1 MLAKEFLMNRAKFL
15 LAAAI
20 VVGAVPAFAQTD
32 VSGEWEVTINSPQ
45 GANTS
50 RVTLKQ
56 DGEKVSGLFKS
67 PAGELPFEG
76 GTLTGN
82 ELKFVFT
89 VNFQGNP
96 LPITLT
102 GKVDGGAIT
111 GKADFGGFAEG
122 DWSGKKVDGA
132 TAAAAA
138 PAAAAPTDPTAPA
151 ATKAA
156 GSGVSGKWDLIIKTQ
171 MGDLPAAAE
180 FVDAGGKITG
190 TLTGPQGPIS
200 IAGTFD
206 GNVLKLEFTA
216 PTPNG
221 DIPITMTGDVSG
233 DEIAGKAD
241 FGGMGA
247 GEWSAKRAKQ

>member
-1 MLAKEFLMNRAKFL
+1 MNRVKFL
-15 LAAAI
+15 LAAAL
-20 VVGAVPAFAQTD
+20 VVTAAPAFAQTNI
-32 VSGEWEVTINSPQ
+32 SGDWEVTINSPQ
-45 GANTS
+45 GASTS

-76 GTLTGN
+76 GTVTGS

-102 GKVDGGAIT
+102 GKIDGGSIA

-122 DWSGKKVDGA
+122 DWTGKKVDGA
-132 TAAAAA
+132 AAAAAAA
-138 PAAAAPTDPTAPA
+138 PAASSAPA
-151 ATKAA
+151 AAKASGA
-156 GSGVSGKWDLIIKTQ
+156 GLSGKWDLVIKTQ

-180 FVDAGGKITG
+180 FVDAGGKISG
-190 TLTGPQGPIS
+190 TLTGPQGPVN

-216 PTPNG
+216 QTPNG
-221 DIPITMTGDVSG
+221 DIPIKMTGDVSG
-233 DEIAGKAD
+233 DSIAGKAD
-241 FGGMGA
+241 FGGMGG

>member
-1 MLAKEFLMNRAKFL
+1 MSHLRFF
-15 LAAAI
+15 LAAALL
-20 VVGAVPAFAQTD
+20 VCAVPAFAQTT
-32 VSGEWEVTINSPQ
+32 VSGDWDVTIVSPQ
-45 GANTS
+45 GSNTS

-56 DGEKVSGLFKS
+56 DGDKVSGLFKS

-82 ELKFVFT
+82 ELKFEFT

-102 GKVDGGAIT
+102 GKVDGATIT

-122 DWSGKKVDGA
+122 DWSGKKVDA
-132 TAAAAA
+132 ASAAAVAA
-138 PAAAAPTDPTAPA
+138 PAAAAPA
-151 ATKAA
+151 ASSAA
-156 GSGVSGKWDLIIKTQ
+156 KTGVSGKWDLTIKTQ
-171 MGDLPAAAE
+171 MGDLPATAE
-180 FVDAGGKITG
+180 FMDAGGQITG
-190 TLTGPQGPIS
+190 TLMGPQGAIN

-221 DIPITMTGDVSG
+221 DIPIKMTGDVSG
-233 DEIAGKAD
+233 DSIEGKAD
-241 FGGMGA
+241 FGGMGS

>member
-1 MLAKEFLMNRAKFL
+1 MNRMKAL
-15 LAAAI
+15 LAATLVLCA
-20 VVGAVPAFAQTD
+20 APAFAQTD
-32 VSGEWEVTINSPQ
+32 VSGDWDVTIVSPQ
-45 GANTS
+45 GSNTS

-56 DGEKVSGLFKS
+56 DGAKVSGLFKS

-76 GTLTGN
+76 GTITGN
-82 ELKFVFT
+82 ELKFEFT

-102 GKVDGGAIT
+102 GKVDGGSIT

-122 DWSGKKVDGA
+122 DWSGKKVDA
-132 TAAAAA
+132 AMAAAA
-138 PAAAAPTDPTAPA
+138 PAAAPA
-151 ATKAA
+151 AAAKPAAA
-156 GSGVSGKWDLIIKTQ
+156 GAGLSGKWDLVIKTQ
-171 MGDLPAAAE
+171 MGDLPASAE
-180 FVDAGGKITG
+180 FADAGGKITG
-190 TLTGPQGPIS
+190 TLMGPQGAIT

-221 DIPITMTGDVSG
+221 DIPIKMTGDVSG
-233 DEIAGKAD
+233 DSIEGKAD
-241 FGGMGA
+241 FGGMGT

>member
-1 MLAKEFLMNRAKFL
+1 MKQWKLVV
-15 LAAAI
+15 AAL
-20 VVGAVPAFAQTD
+20 VLGAAPAFAQTPN
-32 VSGEWEVTINSPQ
+32 VAGEWEVTINSPQ
-45 GANTS
+45 GASTAH
-50 RVTLKQ
+50 VVLKQ
-56 DGEKVSGLFKS
+56 DGDKVSGMFKS
-67 PAGELPFEG
+67 PQGELPFEG
-76 GTLTGN
+76 GTLTGD

-102 GKVDGGAIT
+102 GKIAGSAIA

-122 DWSGKKVDGA
+122 DWSGKRVEGA
-132 TAAAAA
+132 TAGAAAPAASAA
-138 PAAAAPTDPTAPA
+138 PAAAAS
-151 ATKAA
+151 A
-156 GSGVSGKWDLIIKTQ
+156 GISGKWDLVIKTQ

-190 TLTGPQGPIS
+190 TLTGPQGPIA

-233 DEIAGKAD
+233 DSISGKAD
-241 FGGMGA
+241 FGGMGN
-247 GEWSAKRAKQ
+247 GEWTAKRKQ

>member
-1 MLAKEFLMNRAKFL
+1 M
-15 LAAAI
+15 
-20 VVGAVPAFAQTD
+20 
-32 VSGEWEVTINSPQ
+32 
-45 GANTS
+45 
-50 RVTLKQ
+50 
-56 DGEKVSGLFKS
+56 SGLFKS
-67 PAGELPFEG
+67 PAGELPFDG
-76 GTLTGN
+76 GTLAGN
-82 ELKFVFT
+82 DLKFVFT

-138 PAAAAPTDPTAPA
+138 PTAAPA
-151 ATKAA
+151 AAKAA
-156 GSGVSGKWDLIIKTQ
+156 GAGLSGKWDLVIKTQ

-190 TLTGPQGPIS
+190 TLTGPQGPIN

-221 DIPITMTGDVSG
+221 DIPIKMTGDVSG
-233 DEIAGKAD
+233 DAIAGKAD
-241 FGGMGA
+241 FGGMGE
-247 GEWSAKRAKQ
+247 GEWTGKRAKQ

>member
-1 MLAKEFLMNRAKFL
+1 MKCL
-15 LAAAI
+15 LAAALL
-20 VVGAVPAFAQTD
+20 VCAPAVPSFAQTSVAGD
-32 VSGEWEVTINSPQ
+32 WEVTINSPQ
-45 GANTS
+45 GSSTAH
-50 RVTLKQ
+50 VVLKQ
-56 DGEKVSGLFKS
+56 DGEKVTGLFKS
-67 PAGELPFEG
+67 PQGELPFEG

-102 GKVDGGAIT
+102 GKVDGGSIT

-122 DWSGKKVDGA
+122 DWSGKKVDAA
-132 TAAAAA
+132 TAAVAAPAAAAA
-138 PAAAAPTDPTAPA
+138 PATA
-151 ATKAA
+151 TAA
-156 GSGVSGKWDLIIKTQ
+156 GTGVSGKWDLVIKTQ

-180 FVDAGGKITG
+180 FVEAGGKITG

-221 DIPITMTGDVSG
+221 DIPIKMTGDVSG

>member
-1 MLAKEFLMNRAKFL
+1 MNRL
-15 LAAAI
+15 ICVLAAALL
-20 VVGAVPAFAQTD
+20 VCASAAPSFAQTSVAGD
-32 VSGEWEVTINSPQ
+32 WEVTINSPQ
-45 GANTS
+45 GSSTAH
-50 RVTLKQ
+50 VVLKQ
-56 DGEKVSGLFKS
+56 DGEKVTGLFKS
-67 PAGELPFEG
+67 PQGELPFEG

-102 GKVDGGAIT
+102 GTVDGGSIT

-122 DWSGKKVDGA
+122 DWSGKKVDTA
-132 TAAAAA
+132 TAAA
-138 PAAAAPTDPTAPA
+138 PAAAAAPA
-151 ATKAA
+151 TAKAS
-156 GSGVSGKWDLIIKTQ
+156 GVGVSGKWDLIIKTQ

-180 FVDAGGKITG
+180 FIEAGGKITG
-190 TLTGPQGPIS
+190 TLTGPQGPIN
-200 IAGTFD
+200 IAGTFE

-221 DIPITMTGDVSG
+221 DIPIKMTGDVSG

>member
-1 MLAKEFLMNRAKFL
+1 MSRVKVLMA
-15 LAAAI
+15 AAAI
-20 VVGAVPAFAQTD
+20 LTLSAPAFAQTSVAGD
-32 VSGEWEVTINSPQ
+32 WDVTIVSPQ
-45 GANTS
+45 GSNTS

-56 DGEKVSGLFKS
+56 DGDKVSGLFKS
-67 PAGELPFEG
+67 PAGELPFDG

-102 GKVDGGAIT
+102 GKVEGDSIS

-122 DWSGKKVDGA
+122 DWSGKKVDA
-132 TAAAAA
+132 AAAAAAPPAAAAA
-138 PAAAAPTDPTAPA
+138 PAAATAS
-151 ATKAA
+151 KA
-156 GSGVSGKWDLIIKTQ
+156 GVAGKWDLTIKTQ
-171 MGDLPAAAE
+171 MGDLPASAE

-190 TLTGPQGPIS
+190 TLMGPQGPIN

-221 DIPITMTGDVSG
+221 DIPIKMTGDVSG
-233 DEIAGKAD
+233 DSISGKAD

-247 GEWSAKRAKQ
+247 GEWTGKRAKQ

>member
-1 MLAKEFLMNRAKFL
+1 MNRVKFVV
-15 LAAAI
+15 AAA
-20 VVGAVPAFAQTD
+20 VVAFAAPAFAQTNVTGD
-32 VSGEWEVTINSPQ
+32 WEVTINSPQ
-45 GANTS
+45 GASTS

-56 DGEKVSGLFKS
+56 DGDKVSGKFKS
-67 PAGELPFEG
+67 PAGELPFDG
-76 GTLTGN
+76 GTVTGN

-89 VNFQGNP
+89 VDFQGNP

-102 GKVDGGAIT
+102 GKIDGGAIV

-132 TAAAAA
+132 MAAAA
-138 PAAAAPTDPTAPA
+138 PAAAASAAAPA
-151 ATKAA
+151 AAKTP
-156 GSGVSGKWDLIIKTQ
+156 GTGLNGKWDLVIKTQ

-180 FVDAGGKITG
+180 FVDAGGKISG
-190 TLTGPQGPIS
+190 TLTGPQGPIN

-216 PTPNG
+216 QTPNG
-221 DIPITMTGDVSG
+221 DIPIKMTGDVSG
-233 DEIAGKAD
+233 DSIAGKAD

>member
-1 MLAKEFLMNRAKFL
+1 MNRMKAL
-15 LAAAI
+15 LAAAL
-20 VVGAVPAFAQTD
+20 VLMAAPAFAQTD
-32 VSGEWEVTINSPQ
+32 VSGDWDVTIVSPQ
-45 GANTS
+45 GSNTS

-56 DGEKVSGLFKS
+56 DGAKVSGLFKS

-76 GTLTGN
+76 GTITGN
-82 ELKFVFT
+82 ELKFEFT

-102 GKVDGGAIT
+102 GKVDGGSIT

-122 DWSGKKVDGA
+122 DWSGKKVDAA

-138 PAAAAPTDPTAPA
+138 SAAPAAAAAAATPA
-151 ATKAA
+151 AA
-156 GSGVSGKWDLIIKTQ
+156 GAGLTGKWDLVIKTQ
-171 MGDLPAAAE
+171 MGDLPASAE
-180 FVDAGGKITG
+180 FTDAAGKITG
-190 TLTGPQGPIS
+190 TLMGPQGAIN

-216 PTPNG
+216 QTPNG
-221 DIPITMTGDVSG
+221 DIPIKMTGDVSG
-233 DEIAGKAD
+233 DAIEGKAD
-241 FGGMGA
+241 FGGMGT

>member
-1 MLAKEFLMNRAKFL
+1 MLAREKNFMSRVKVLMA
-15 LAAAI
+15 AAAI
-20 VVGAVPAFAQTD
+20 LVLSAPAFAQTSVAGD
-32 VSGEWEVTINSPQ
+32 WDVTIVSPQ
-45 GANTS
+45 GSNTS

-56 DGEKVSGLFKS
+56 DGDKVSGLFKS

-102 GKVDGGAIT
+102 GKLDGDTIT

-122 DWSGKKVDGA
+122 DWSGKKVDPA
-132 TAAAAA
+132 AAAAAA
-138 PAAAAPTDPTAPA
+138 PAPA
-151 ATKAA
+151 ATPAA
-156 GSGVSGKWDLIIKTQ
+156 SAEPSAAKGGVTGKWDLTIKTQ
-171 MGDLPAAAE
+171 MGDLPASAE
-180 FVDAGGKITG
+180 FIDAGGKITG
-190 TLTGPQGPIS
+190 TLMGPQGAIN

-221 DIPITMTGDVSG
+221 DIPIKMTGDVSG

-241 FGGMGA
+241 FGGMGT
-247 GEWSAKRAKQ
+247 GEWTAKRAKQ

>member
-1 MLAKEFLMNRAKFL
+1 MSGSKLLM
-15 LAAAI
+15 AAAAF
-20 VVGAVPAFAQTD
+20 VLSTAPAFAQTN
-32 VSGEWEVTINSPQ
+32 VAGEWEVTINSPQ
-45 GANTS
+45 GSSTAH
-50 RVTLKQ
+50 VVLKQ
-56 DGEKVSGLFKS
+56 DGDKVSGMFKS
-67 PAGELPFEG
+67 PQGELPFEG

-82 ELKFVFT
+82 DLKFEFT

-102 GKVDGGAIT
+102 GKVDGAAIV

-122 DWSGKKVDGA
+122 DWSGKRVDATTAAADAPVA
-132 TAAAAA
+132 TAAAA
-138 PAAAAPTDPTAPA
+138 TPA
-151 ATKAA
+151 ATSANAA
-156 GSGVSGKWDLIIKTQ
+156 SGLSGKWDLVIKTQ
-171 MGDLPAAAE
+171 MGDVPAAAE

-190 TLTGPQGPIS
+190 TLTGPQGPIT

-221 DIPITMTGDVSG
+221 DIPIKMTGDVSG
-233 DEIAGKAD
+233 DAIAGKAD
-241 FGGMGA
+241 FGGMGE

>member
-1 MLAKEFLMNRAKFL
+1 MLAKEFLMNRTKFL
-15 LAAAI
+15 LAAALL
-20 VVGAVPAFAQTD
+20 VCAVPAFAQTD
-32 VSGEWEVTINSPQ
+32 VTGDWEVTIVSPQ

-56 DGEKVSGLFKS
+56 DGDKVSGLFKS

-102 GKVDGGAIT
+102 GKVDGAAIT

-122 DWSGKKVDGA
+122 DWTGKKVDSA

-138 PAAAAPTDPTAPA
+138 PAAPATAAAPA
-151 ATKAA
+151 AAKAA
-156 GSGVSGKWDLIIKTQ
+156 SGGVGGKWDLIIKTQ

-190 TLTGPQGPIS
+190 TLTGPQGPINIS
-200 IAGTFD
+200 GTFD

-221 DIPITMTGDVSG
+221 DIPIKMTGDVSG
-233 DEIAGKAD
+233 DSIAGKAD
-241 FGGMGA
+241 FGGMGE
-247 GEWSAKRAKQ
+247 GEWTGKRAKQ

>member
-1 MLAKEFLMNRAKFL
+1 MNRWKFV
-15 LAAAI
+15 LAAL
-20 VVGAVPAFAQTD
+20 VLGAAPAFAQAPAASVAGD
-32 VSGEWEVTINSPQ
+32 WEVTINSPQ
-45 GANTS
+45 GSNTS

-56 DGEKVSGLFKS
+56 DGDKVSGLFKS

-102 GKVDGGAIT
+102 GKVDGGSIA

-122 DWSGKKVDGA
+122 DWSGKKIDA
-132 TAAAAA
+132 STAAAAA
-138 PAAAAPTDPTAPA
+138 PAAAAAAAPA
-151 ATKAA
+151 AAKASGA
-156 GSGVSGKWDLIIKTQ
+156 GLSGKWELVIKTQ

-180 FVDAGGKITG
+180 FVDAGGKISG
-190 TLTGPQGPIS
+190 TLTGPQGPIN

-206 GNVLKLEFTA
+206 GNVIKLEFTA

-233 DEIAGKAD
+233 DSISGKAD
-241 FGGMGA
+241 FGGMGN
-247 GEWSAKRAKQ
+247 GEWTAKRKQ